1 MAIELVQA
9 TELLRTI
16 VSNCVTVHRNDD
28 TFFGRGLRRTQ
39 GLAILFGRIQSVLV
53 MTTESGVAVT
63 MSQQDLV
70 GEGRIEDVVAD
81 NIVLL
86 APRSVVL

>member
-1 MAIELVQA
+1 
-9 TELLRTI
+9 
-16 VSNCVTVHRNDD
+16 
-28 TFFGRGLRRTQ
+28 
-39 GLAILFGRIQSVLV
+39 VLV